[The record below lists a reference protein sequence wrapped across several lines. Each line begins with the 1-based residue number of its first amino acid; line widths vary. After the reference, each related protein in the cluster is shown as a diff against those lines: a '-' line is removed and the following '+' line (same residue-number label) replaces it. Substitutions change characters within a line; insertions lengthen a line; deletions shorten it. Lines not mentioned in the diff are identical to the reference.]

1 MRRYTLLLI
10 LLFTWSCSKNDRFR
24 DDKLTPVSIAISS
37 ENGIVNVPGPDT
49 YTKSTDDITIPVRLV
64 LSAAAPKTFTV
75 NVGVNNDTVNRM
87 IADQQLQN
95 TVLLDAAYYTLP
107 VNSEIRFGLDTF
119 SIPLKVNMQAIEK
132 YHGQQLALAV
142 RLSTPGKENTLDA
155 AGQTALILIHTDQ
168 VIEQSEIH
176 YLAFTKG
183 GAVLAEPDGT
193 DHTLG
198 NVDVVLP
205 VSVSLGGQ
213 AGGAFTVSLSPAPD
227 TVQTL
232 LDNGTLTGPLLQPDV
247 DYTLPAT
254 INFPANTNVAKFNL
268 IVKTASITQYAG
280 SKPLL
285 AIRLSDPTRHLLD
298 EEKSTIVLQLDPAKL
313 IETDITN
320 QNIKYTT
327 QYENTS
333 NANET
338 SAKLI
343 DNNINSK
350 FLLGSFSTVWAMLEF
365 ATPQTTGAYTMT
377 SANDAPDRD
386 PKDWTIEGSN
396 NGADWVI
403 LDKRVDQNFGSRFL
417 TVKYTFS
424 NADAYKYYRLYV
436 TATHGATLWQQA
448 EWRLIKRP

>member
-1 MRRYTLLLI
+1 MRQYILLLV
-10 LLFTWSCSKNDRFR
+10 LLCSWSCRKNDRFK
-24 DDKLTPVSIAISS
+24 DDKLIPVSIAISS
-37 ENGIVNVPGPDT
+37 ENGIVNIPGPGT
-49 YTKSTDDITIPVRLV
+49 YTKSTDDITIPVKLL

-75 NVGVNNDTVNRM
+75 NVGVNNDTVNHM
-87 IADQQLQN
+87 IEHQQLEN
-95 TVLLDAAYYTLP
+95 AVLLDPAYYTLP
-107 VNSEIRFGLDTF
+107 ANTEIRFGLDTF

-132 YHGQQLALAV
+132 YHGQQLALAI
-142 RLSTPGKENTLDA
+142 RLSAPGKENTLDE
-155 AGQTALILIHTDQ
+155 AGQMAVILIHTDQ
-168 VIEQSEIH
+168 IIEQSEIH
-176 YLAFTKG
+176 YLSFTKG
-183 GAVLAEPDGT
+183 GTVLTEPDGT

-213 AGGAFTVSLSPAPD
+213 AGGAFTINLSSDAD

-232 LDNGTLTGPLLQPDV
+232 IDNGALTGPVLQPDV
-247 DYTLPAT
+247 DFVLPAT
-254 INFPANTNVAKFNL
+254 VSFPANTNVVKFNL
-268 IVKTASITQYAG
+268 IVKTASITQYADK
-280 SKPLL
+280 KPLL
-285 AIRLSDPTRHLLD
+285 ALKLSSPTRHLLD
-298 EEKSTIVLQLDPAKL
+298 DDKSTIVLQLDPAKL

-338 SAKLI
+338 SGKLI

-396 NGADWVI
+396 NGADWVV

-436 TATHGATLWQQA
+436 TATHGSTLWQQA